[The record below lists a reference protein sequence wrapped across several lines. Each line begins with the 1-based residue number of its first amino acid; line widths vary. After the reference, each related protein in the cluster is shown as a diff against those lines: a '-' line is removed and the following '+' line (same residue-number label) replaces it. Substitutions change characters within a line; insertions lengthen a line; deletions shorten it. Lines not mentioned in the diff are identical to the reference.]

1 MKRLLILLLCLT
13 LLSGCGAT
21 TVVLPAPDDSP
32 AEETPSTQPDP
43 HSTPVKLGLA
53 VLAHVSDS
61 MNATADSHG
70 YARTDVTLVALTIDD
85 TGVIRSCRIDGIS
98 AAIPFDASG
107 ALQIDADTTFPTKNE
122 LGLDYGMH
130 KASPMGK
137 EWDQQA
143 SAFAAYAVGKR
154 VAELSPGDVSSS
166 VTIST
171 DDFLRAIRTAA
182 DSAEY
187 LGSNSDDALTL
198 VALSHMDGS
207 ESAEVDTGESGQAQF
222 STSVAAVT
230 FQGDTITG
238 CCLDELQ
245 TALTIAPDGTITD
258 DVTAAQRSKNAL
270 GEDYGMRKASSIG
283 REWYQQADAFARYA
297 VGKTAR
303 NLSALITDED
313 GYLLSGDVTSSV
325 TIAVDT
331 FQALLV
337 KAAGRIGV

>member
-13 LLSGCGAT
+13 LLGGCGAT

-32 AEETPSTQPDP
+32 DDTPTAQPDVRP
-43 HSTPVKLGLA
+43 TPVKLGLS
-53 VLAHVSDS
+53 VLARVSDS
-61 MNATADSHG
+61 MNATADSNG
-70 YARTDVTLVALTIDD
+70 YAQTDVTLVALTIDD

-107 ALQIDADTTFPTKNE
+107 VLQLDDDTTFPTKNE
-122 LGLDYGMH
+122 LGDDYGMH

-137 EWDQQA
+137 EWDEQA
-143 SAFAAYAVGKR
+143 AAFAAYTVGKR
-154 VAELSPGDVSSS
+154 VDELSPGDVTTS

-182 DSAEY
+182 DSAQY
-187 LGSNSDDALTL
+187 LGSSSDDDLTL
-198 VALSHMDGS
+198 VALSHMEGS
-207 ESAEVDTGESGQAQF
+207 ESAESDTGEAGSAQF
-222 STSVAAVT
+222 STAVAAVT
-230 FQGDTITG
+230 FRGDTITG
-238 CCLDELQ
+238 CCLDELK

-270 GEDYGMRKASSIG
+270 GDDYGMRKASSIG

-303 NLSALITDED
+303 DLSALITDED

-331 FQALLV
+331 FQALLI
-337 KAAGRIGV
+337 KAAGRAGV